1 MPLIDAPRDLLLDLD
16 NDLVVT
22 TDLQFTR
29 GIPAIVQSCRIALQ
43 MFKGEWFLDLD
54 AGIPYFED
62 ILGAKP
68 TIGAAV
74 ARQEFLR
81 ELQLVEGVVEVTRL
95 NITFEPTTRTLT
107 VRWQVQTAFGETPID
122 TLTIEVA

>member
-1 MPLIDAPRDLLLDLD
+1 MPLIDAPRDLLLDAD
-16 NDLVVT
+16 NDIVVT

-29 GIPAIVQSCRIALQ
+29 GIPAVVQSCRIALQ

-54 AGIPYFED
+54 AGIPYFEE

-68 TIGAAV
+68 AIGAEV

-81 ELQLVEGVVEVTRL
+81 ELLLVEGVVEVTRL
-95 NITFEPTTRTLT
+95 AIAFDPATRALT
-107 VRWQVQTAFGETPID
+107 VRWQVRTEFGETPID